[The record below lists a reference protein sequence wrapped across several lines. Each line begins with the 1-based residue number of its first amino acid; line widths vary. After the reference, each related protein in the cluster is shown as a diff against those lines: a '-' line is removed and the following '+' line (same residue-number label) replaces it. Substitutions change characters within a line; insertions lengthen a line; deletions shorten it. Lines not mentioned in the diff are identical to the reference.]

1 MDLVVERDY
10 PTLSRAAADLVTG
23 VLMAKPDARLVVA
36 TGETPLG
43 LYRNLADRTVR
54 GQIDTSR
61 LRIFQL
67 DEYLGLTLDDSRS
80 LYRWMRDVFLEP
92 LAIRDYQVTR
102 LPGDAANPGEA
113 CRAYDR
119 AVEQAG
125 GYDLAILG
133 LGPNGHLGFNE
144 PPSGDD
150 APTRVITLTPETVRS
165 NARYWG
171 SEDRVPRQALTAGMK
186 HLLAARHV
194 LLLVS
199 GQGKREILARAL
211 EGPVTPDVPASFL
224 QRAQRVT
231 VMSDRDAMPT
241 PPVSLMGEV

>member
-10 PTLSRAAADLVTG
+10 PTLSRAAADLVTDL
-23 VLMAKPDARLVVA
+23 LMAKPDARLVVA

-43 LYRNLADRTVR
+43 LYRNLADRR
-54 GQIDTSR
+54 HGEGIDTSR

-80 LYRWMRDVFLEP
+80 LYRWMREVFLEP
-92 LAIRDYQVTR
+92 LDIRDHQVTR
-102 LPGDAANPGEA
+102 LPGDAANPSAA

-144 PPSGDD
+144 PPSDDD
-150 APTRVITLTPETVRS
+150 APTRVITLTPETVHS

-171 SEDRVPRQALTAGMK
+171 DEDRVPRQALTAGMK
-186 HLLAARHV
+186 HLLAARRI

-199 GQGKREILARAL
+199 GRGKREILARTL
-211 EGPVTPDVPASFL
+211 ERPATPDVPASFL
-224 QRAQRVT
+224 QLAQRVT
-231 VMSDRDAMPT
+231 VISDRAAMPT
-241 PPVSLMGEV
+241 PPESPAGEA

>member
-10 PTLSRAAADLVTG
+10 PTLSRAAAEVVTDL
-23 VLMAKPDARLVVA
+23 LMAKADARLVVA

-43 LYRNLADRTVR
+43 LYRNLADRKVR

-80 LYRWMRDVFLEP
+80 LYRWMREVFLEP
-92 LAIRDYQVTR
+92 LAIRDHQVTR
-102 LPGDAANPGEA
+102 LPGDAPNPTAA
-113 CRAYDR
+113 CRAYDHE
-119 AVEQAG
+119 VEQAG

-133 LGPNGHLGFNE
+133 LGRNGHLGFNE
-144 PPSGDD
+144 PPSDHD
-150 APTRVITLTPETVRS
+150 APTRVVTLSPETVHS

-171 SEDRVPRQALTAGMK
+171 GEDRVPRRALTAGMK
-186 HLLAARHV
+186 QLLAARRV

-199 GQGKREILARAL
+199 GRGKRAMLARTL
-211 EGPVTPDVPASFL
+211 EGPETPHVPASFL
-224 QRAQRVT
+224 QRAEHVT
-231 VMSDRDAMPT
+231 VITDRDAMPM
-241 PPVSLMGEV
+241 PAVSFPGEV

>member
-10 PTLSRAAADLVTG
+10 PTLSRAAAEVVTDLLTV
-23 VLMAKPDARLVVA
+23 KPDARLVVA

-43 LYRNLADRTVR
+43 LYRNLADRKIR
-54 GQIDTSR
+54 EQIDTSR

-67 DEYLGLTLDDSRS
+67 DEYLGLAIDDSRS
-80 LYRWMRDVFLEP
+80 LYRWMREVFLEP
-92 LAIRDYQVTR
+92 LAIADHQVTR
-102 LPGDAANPGEA
+102 LPGDAADPSEA

-144 PPSGDD
+144 PPSDAD
-150 APTRVITLTPETVRS
+150 APTRVITLTPETVHS

-171 SEDRVPRQALTAGMK
+171 DEDRVPRQALTAGMK
-186 HLLAARHV
+186 HLLAARHI

-199 GQGKREILARAL
+199 GQGKKEILARTL
-211 EGPVTPDVPASFL
+211 EGPVTSEAPASFL

-231 VMSDRDAMPT
+231 VISDRDAMPT
-241 PPVSLMGEV
+241 PPASLAGEV

>member
-10 PTLSRAAADLVTG
+10 PTLSRAAADLVTD

-54 GQIDTSR
+54 GQIDTSA

-80 LYRWMRDVFLEP
+80 LYRWMREVFLEP
-92 LAIRDYQVTR
+92 LAIRDHQVTR
-102 LPGDAANPGEA
+102 LPGDAANPSEA

-144 PPSGDD
+144 PPSADD
-150 APTRVITLTPETVRS
+150 APTRIITLTPETVRS

-186 HLLAARHV
+186 QLLAARHV

-199 GQGKREILARAL
+199 GQGKREILARTL
-211 EGPVTPDVPASFL
+211 EGPVTPEAPASFL

>member
-10 PTLSRAAADLVTG
+10 PTLSRAAADVVTDL
-23 VLMAKPDARLVVA
+23 LMAKPDARLVVA

-43 LYRNLADRTVR
+43 LYRNLADRKDSE
-54 GQIDTSR
+54 GIDTSR

-67 DEYLGLTLDDSRS
+67 DEYLRLPIDDSRS
-80 LYRWMRDVFLEP
+80 LYRWMREVFLKP
-92 LAIRDYQVTR
+92 LAIPDHQVTR
-102 LPGDAANPGEA
+102 LPGDAASPSEA
-113 CRAYDR
+113 CRAYDQ

-144 PPSGDD
+144 PPSGAD
-150 APTRVITLTPETVRS
+150 APTRVISLTPETVHS

-171 SEDRVPRQALTAGMK
+171 GEDRVPRQALTAGMK
-186 HLLAARHV
+186 QLLAARHI

-199 GQGKREILARAL
+199 GQSKREILARSLA
-211 EGPVTPDVPASFL
+211 GPATPKVPASFL
-224 QRAQRVT
+224 QLAPRVT
-231 VMSDRDAMPT
+231 VITDRDAMPMAS
-241 PPVSLMGEV
+241 VSLTGEV